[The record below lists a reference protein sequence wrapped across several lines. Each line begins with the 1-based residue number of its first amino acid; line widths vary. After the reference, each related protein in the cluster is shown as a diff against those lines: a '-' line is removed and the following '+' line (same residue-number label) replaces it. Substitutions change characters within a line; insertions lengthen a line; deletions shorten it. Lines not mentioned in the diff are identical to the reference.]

1 MRKVGV
7 LGCVCC
13 VLAFLLVS
21 PALAG
26 TLFTLESQ
34 ADFQAAITA
43 GDLEPQATVDGDPSL
58 VEHYPLDTFKV
69 ATVTAYTQTGAYDFG
84 DPDGGLVMDWGTSE
98 DDDVYAQW
106 LYTFDPDMTGKIV
119 KATVFAPTGIT
130 SISLSIIDNMGN
142 SRSWDWIVGG
152 PGPIPNNVLTPISI
166 LVQGAG
172 LGGPGDATPMSNSYF
187 DGGTALVDPTNIT
200 QFGFDENGNWV
211 NFTQVSPTGGAQPW
225 NYWGRI
231 QTVVVPEPSTFVLL
245 CMGAFGLLLN
255 VRRGRK

>member
-7 LGCVCC
+7 LVCVCC
-13 VLAFLLVS
+13 MLSFLLVS

-26 TLFTLESQ
+26 TLFTLES
-34 ADFQAAITA
+34 ADNFQTAITA
-43 GDLEPQATVDGDPSL
+43 GDLEPQTTTAGDPSL
-58 VEHYPLDTFKV
+58 VDHYPAGTFKV
-69 ATVTAYTQTGAYDFG
+69 ATVTAYTQTGPYDFG

-98 DDDVYAQW
+98 DAEVYAQW

-130 SISLSIIDNMGN
+130 SISLSIIDNLGN
-142 SRSWDWIVGG
+142 SRSWDWNVGG
-152 PGPIPNNVLTPISI
+152 AGPIPNNALTPISI
-166 LVQGAG
+166 SVQGMG
-172 LGGPGDATPMSNSYF
+172 LGGPGDATPLANSYF
-187 DGGTALVDPTNIT
+187 DGGTGLVDPTNIT

-211 NFTQVSPTGGAQPW
+211 AFTQVSPTGGTGPW

-231 QTVVVPEPSTFVLL
+231 QTVVPEPSTFVLL
-245 CMGAFGLLLN
+245 CMGAIGLLLN